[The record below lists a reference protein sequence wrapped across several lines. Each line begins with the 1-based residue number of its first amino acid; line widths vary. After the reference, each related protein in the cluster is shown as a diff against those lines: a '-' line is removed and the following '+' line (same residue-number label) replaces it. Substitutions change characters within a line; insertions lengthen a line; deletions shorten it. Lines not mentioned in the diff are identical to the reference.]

1 MNSMTLNQV
10 DALFQNIATAH
21 YNIQDY
27 FYGLPTALAE
37 KIDSNAKYPILC
49 VVPMQTV
56 MGEQV
61 DDRTYQVMVFDLP
74 SKDKTDTSEILSDT
88 EQVLKDVLKVLKNE
102 SQLYELVG
110 EPILIPEDEVNVDWI
125 TGYRSEIVLRT
136 AGNTNYCDIP
146 SSTFVSPNTPP
157 FAVVKDQDGNTIAT
171 LYSGDT
177 YNVIVAS
184 GILDDLSAT
193 VQIIDNPF

>member
-1 MNSMTLNQV
+1 MTLNQV

-21 YNIQDY
+21 YRLNDY
-27 FYGLPTALAE
+27 FFGLPTALAE

-49 VVPMQTV
+49 VVPMQSV

-61 DDRTYQVMVFDLP
+61 KDRTFQVMVFDIP
-74 SKDKTDTSEILSDT
+74 SKDKTDTTEVLSDT
-88 EQVLKDVLKVLKNE
+88 EQDLEDVLKILKNE

-110 EPILIPEDEVNVDWI
+110 EPTMIPEDEVNVDWI
-125 TGYRSEIVLRT
+125 TGHRAEIVLRT
-136 AGNTNYCDIP
+136 AANNNYCDIP

-171 LYSGDT
+171 LYAGDT
-177 YNVIVAS
+177 YDVIVAS
-184 GILDDLSAT
+184 GILDTLNAT
-193 VQIIDNPF
+193 VTIIDNPL